1 MMRRLLYAAL
11 ILVAACDRGG
21 EQQAVPADTA
31 AADSIQAPAP
41 AANDSTMQ
49 PGTGFD
55 ATKIGV
61 GERVAGLEVAAKNV
75 QPAPKSLLG
84 VSGSMSFK
92 GEVEL
97 AGGYRAHYE
106 YPEVK
111 EACFWADPGEWKK
124 LPRQH
129 NDTRIPWFCFT
140 NKEQAIA
147 QLGPLG
153 QNVRATIVID
163 EYTTNLQQA
172 DVWDQARLVRVVK
185 KEKSP

>member
-1 MMRRLLYAAL
+1 MRRLFCAAL
-11 ILVAACDRGG
+11 ILAAACDRSG
-21 EQQAVPADTA
+21 EQQAVPADTTVT
-31 AADSIQAPAP
+31 DSVQAP
-41 AANDSTMQ
+41 AANPNDSTMR
-49 PGTGFD
+49 PGTKFD
-55 ATKIGV
+55 ATRIDV
-61 GERVAGLEVAAKNV
+61 GERVAGLELTAKNV

-97 AGGYRAHYE
+97 TGGYRAHYE

-129 NDTRIPWFCFT
+129 NDSRIPWFCFT

-147 QLGPLG
+147 QLAPLG
-153 QNVRATIVID
+153 QNLRATIVID
-163 EYTTNLQQA
+163 DYTTNLQQA